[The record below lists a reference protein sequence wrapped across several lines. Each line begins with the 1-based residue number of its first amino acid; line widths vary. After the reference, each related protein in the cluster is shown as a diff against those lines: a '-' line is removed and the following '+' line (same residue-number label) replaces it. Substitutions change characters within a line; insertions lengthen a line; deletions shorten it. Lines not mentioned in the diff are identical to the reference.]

1 MTGIGVNIP
10 GVGNMPLR
18 YAAIN
23 QEQAQRDQQN
33 AQAQQEQFNT
43 QQLELETQ
51 RQQTQE
57 FIEGLPS
64 YVFQDPTVA
73 NFVQVFYSHGTVIT
87 DQMVNYIQ
95 NLIENWK
102 ANNGIIIHPNQI
114 GNQQQ
119 IQTDP
124 NFNWNAA
131 YQNFLQ
137 QQNQPQQFVVPQPGQ
152 FVLPNN
158 FGQNNF

>member
-1 MTGIGVNIP
+1 
-10 GVGNMPLR
+10 
-18 YAAIN
+18 
-23 QEQAQRDQQN
+23 
-33 AQAQQEQFNT
+33 
-43 QQLELETQ
+43 
-51 RQQTQE
+51 
-57 FIEGLPS
+57 
-64 YVFQDPTVA
+64 
-73 NFVQVFYSHGTVIT
+73 
-87 DQMVNYIQ
+87 MVNYIQ

-158 FGQNNF
+158 FGQNQPMFNQNPTIQFNPPAYVRPFVNANQIQQQQIQNQIPQQMQNPNFDWNAAYQNFLQQQQNQQFVVPQPGQFVLPNNFGQNNF